1 MIAPSI
7 VVVPAPT
14 TVSALVP
21 VAIAPRRVMLP
32 ATEPITAAPDRVM
45 GPAKVFVPLIFS
57 MAPLPAG
64 PAPLMV
70 TGSAEA

>member
-1 MIAPSI
+1 MS
-7 VVVPAPT
+7 
-14 TVSALVP
+14 
-21 VAIAPRRVMLP
+21 P
-32 ATEPITAAPDRVM
+32 ATEPIAAAPDKVM